1 MAIKIPDDA
10 KPARVP
16 DLDLLVGLDA
26 FYKRIVEGEKGIKEK
41 IKATM
46 GKARAKYAQSDR
58 GVAELRG
65 GGPGKGSVSAEKLYD
80 LVDAKKGKKITLEQ
94 FLSAIKVESSKLTSF
109 LSGDDIDALR
119 GTGGRHDRA
128 QPVPRA
134 AARLHRRRRRR
145 DRRAAQAHREQHQ
158 SRLNRFPPGL
168 STT

>member
-1 MAIKIPDDA
+1 MAIKIPEDA

-41 IKATM
+41 IKTTM
-46 GKARAKYAQSDR
+46 GKARAKYGQSDR

-65 GGPGKGSVSAEKLYD
+65 GGPGKGSISAEKLYD

-119 GTGGRHDRA
+119 G
-128 QPVPRA
+128 PA
-134 AARLHRRRRRR
+134 AGTIAPSLYPELRP
-145 DRRAAQAHREQHQ
+145 DFTVDVDGATAALLKLIENNIKAA
-158 SRLNRFPPGL
+158 
-168 STT
+168 